1 MNKSHPL
8 QGLPAPDFAL
18 HDPGMAIASI
28 FRPVC
33 RGRRPRGLD
42 LTHKFNGFSLRFT
55 CFEWLDVR
63 DQSVLLGLCGLAG
76 IARSEI
82 SAQSAGDIGQQ
93 LWVSLKPA
101 EQAVIDKAVVI
112 TTSLYQVLDA
122 ARLKDNGA
130 TGYDRLREILYRL
143 AQVGCRARTADGYD
157 WSMRLLSYAAK
168 PDGVVSVALNGR
180 FAAALA
186 GQHIKTSLVE
196 RHSLPTEISELLH
209 CYLTAWVREGRT
221 QRSSVDKLVARI
233 WGIESA
239 KEDTARKRRERM
251 REALDAVG
259 GLPGWS
265 VEVEGRGTT
274 AMATVARSRVGGLP
288 GASSGETV
296 TF

>member
-1 MNKSHPL
+1 MSKSRPL

-18 HDPGMAIASI
+18 HDPGLAIASI

-33 RGRRPRGLD
+33 RGRRPQGLNVSHAFD
-42 LTHKFNGFSLRFT
+42 GLSLQFT

-76 IARSEI
+76 ISSSEI
-82 SAQSAGDIGQQ
+82 SALSAGNIGQQ
-93 LWVSLKPA
+93 LWLDLEPTK
-101 EQAVIDKAVVI
+101 QAVIDKAVVI
-112 TTSLYQVLDA
+112 TTSHYQVLDA

-130 TGYDRLREILYRL
+130 TGYDRLKDMLYRL
-143 AQVGCRARTADGYD
+143 SQVGCRARTDDGYD
-157 WSMRLLSYAAK
+157 WSMRMLSYAAR
-168 PDGVVSVALNGR
+168 PDGGVSVALNGR

-209 CYLTAWVREGRT
+209 CYLTAWVREGST

-239 KEDTARKRRERM
+239 KEDTARKRRERV
-251 REALDAVG
+251 REALEAVG
-259 GLPGWS
+259 KLAGWS
-265 VEVEGRGTT
+265 VEIEGRGTT
-274 AMATVARSRVGGLP
+274 AIATISRSKVTSLP
-288 GASSGETV
+288 SAK
-296 TF
+296 